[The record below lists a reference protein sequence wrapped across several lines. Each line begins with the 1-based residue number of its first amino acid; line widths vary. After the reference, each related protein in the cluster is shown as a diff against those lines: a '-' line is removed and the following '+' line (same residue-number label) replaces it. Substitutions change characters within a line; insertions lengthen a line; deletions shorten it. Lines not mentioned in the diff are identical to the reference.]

1 MLQQGQL
8 LGLLASRQEICNGNT
23 SATVFPPTRSF
34 HKCYFHHHLMTLFS
48 GLQSNGT
55 VARSIYATVDSGNHS
70 SATCGPSD
78 RSQNF
83 SGDGGHGSWKLQ
95 SLNFTSLCTVPRV
108 LKDVITFSAKR
119 GRTSFQD
126 CNEEIGTGRSE
137 HDESAYVYRTVHWKQ
152 QYRRKN
158 ILCSKIV
165 LIFHVVWE
173 AWYL

>member
-55 VARSIYATVDSGNHS
+55 VA
-70 SATCGPSD
+70 

-137 HDESAYVYRTVHWKQ
+137 HDESVYVYRTVHWKQ